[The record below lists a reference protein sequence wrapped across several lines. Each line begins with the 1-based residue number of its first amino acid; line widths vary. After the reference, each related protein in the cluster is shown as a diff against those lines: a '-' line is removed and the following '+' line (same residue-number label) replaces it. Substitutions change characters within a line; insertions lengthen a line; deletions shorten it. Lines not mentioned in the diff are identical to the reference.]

1 MSPAARWALGAWLAG
16 IAACVAVIARTEFST
31 DLSAFLPRS
40 PSPVQ
45 QVLVEQLRNGVVSRL
60 ILIGIEGDTPDRL
73 AQASKRL
80 ATSLRASGSFASVNN
95 GEDAGFE
102 NDRDF
107 LWRNRYLL
115 SPAIKAGRFSPQAL
129 RESLED
135 ALAQLASP
143 AGVLVQRILPAD
155 PTGELIR
162 LLEQLAQ
169 QARPRLQSG
178 VWFSREGSRALLI
191 AQTRAAGSDI
201 DAQERALALIR
212 SSFGQAIR
220 ADVQAAAG
228 EAKLMLTGPGV
239 FSVTTRERIRH
250 DAWRLS
256 LIATVLIAAMLL
268 ALYRSVRVL
277 GLGLLPVVSGALAGI
292 AAVSLAF
299 GSVHGITL
307 AFGVTLI
314 GEGVDYAIYLFT
326 QNAPGAAPQS
336 TFERIWPTLRLGV
349 LTSICGFSAMLFSAF
364 TGLAQLGLFSVA
376 GLVVAAAV
384 TRWVLPALLP
394 RGFVVAAVAAFA
406 PKVMALVRAAP
417 RLRYPVL
424 VVLAVTAAFLLI
436 RPQPLWSGS
445 LASLSPVSPGEQALD
460 QQLRRD
466 IGAPEVRYLAVVQ
479 ARDEQAALEASE
491 HAAMALRESVAQGWL
506 QGFDSP
512 AIYLPSRAMQRER
525 QAALPAAEP
534 LRQNLQAALKGLPF
548 RSNVFEPFVRDV
560 SAARSLPLLE
570 RASLRGTSLALKLD
584 SLLVER
590 ESGWAAMLPLRGVT
604 NVEAIAGRIGKPSDA
619 QVVLLDL
626 KHEADRLYQ
635 TYLREALTNSLLGAA
650 AIVILLFVSLR
661 SPRRVFDVLAPLA
674 AAVLVTCG
682 LLVVSGIELSI
693 FHLVGLL
700 LVVAVGSNYSLFFD
714 RQAPSGQDRSR
725 TIVSL
730 LFASATTLVGFGL
743 LAFSK
748 VPVLSG
754 IGSTVAMGAAMALVF
769 SAIMSRK
776 SDTEGAYARNP

>member
-1 MSPAARWALGAWLAG
+1 MSLAARWALGAWLAG
-16 IAACVAVIARTEFST
+16 VAACVAVIARTEFST

-45 QVLVEQLRNGVVSRL
+45 QVLVEQLRHGVVSRL

-73 AQASKRL
+73 AQASQRL
-80 ATSLRASGSFASVNN
+80 AAALRASGSFASVNN

-102 NDRDF
+102 SDRDF

-115 SPAIKAGRFSPQAL
+115 SPAVKAERFSPQAL
-129 RESLED
+129 RESLEE
-135 ALAQLASP
+135 ALRQLASP
-143 AGVLVQRILPAD
+143 AGALLQRLLPAD
-155 PTGELIR
+155 PTGELIG
-162 LLEQLAQ
+162 LLEQFAQ

-212 SSFGQAIR
+212 SSFEQA
-220 ADVQAAAG
+220 AAAG
-228 EAKLMLTGPGV
+228 EAKLLLTGPGV
-239 FSVTTRERIRH
+239 FSVASRERIRH

-256 LIATVLIAAMLL
+256 LIATTLIAAMLL

-277 GLGLLPVVSGALAGI
+277 GLGLLPVASGALAGI

-326 QNAPGAAPQS
+326 QNAPGAAPQT
-336 TFERIWPTLRLGV
+336 TFELIWPTLRLGV
-349 LTSICGFSAMLFSAF
+349 LTSICGFSAMLFSDF

-394 RGFVVAAVAAFA
+394 RGFVVTAVAAFA

-417 RLRYPVL
+417 RLRHPVL
-424 VVLAVTAAFLLI
+424 VVVAVTAAFLLV

-466 IGAPEVRYLAVVQ
+466 IGAPEVRYLVVIH

-491 HAAMALRESVAQGWL
+491 HAAMALRESMAQGWL

-512 AIYLPSRAMQRER
+512 ATYLPSRAAQRAR
-525 QAALPAAEP
+525 QAALPAAET
-534 LRQNLQAALKGLPF
+534 LHQNLQAALKGLPF
-548 RSNVFEPFVRDV
+548 RPNVFEPFVRDV
-560 SAARSLPLLE
+560 AAARSMPLLE
-570 RASLRGTSLALKLD
+570 RASLQGTSLALKLD
-584 SLLVER
+584 SLLVKR

-604 NVEAIAGRIGKPSDA
+604 SVEAIAGRIGKPSGA

-626 KHEADRLYQ
+626 KHEADQLYR

-650 AIVILLFVSLR
+650 AIVILLFASLR

-730 LFASATTLVGFGL
+730 LFAGVSTLIGFGL
-743 LAFSK
+743 LAFSQ

-754 IGSTVAMGAAMALVF
+754 IGSTVGMGAAMALVF
-769 SAIMSRK
+769 SAIMSRTA
-776 SDTEGAYARNP
+776 DTEGAYARDP

>member
-1 MSPAARWALGAWLAG
+1 MSRAARWALGAWLLG
-16 IAACVAVIARTEFST
+16 IAACVAVIARSEFST

-40 PSPVQ
+40 PSPIQ
-45 QVLVEQLRNGVVSRL
+45 QVLVEQLRHGVLSRL
-60 ILIGIEGDTPDRL
+60 ILIGIEGDTPERM

-80 ATSLRASGSFASVNN
+80 GASLRASGSFAAVGN

-115 SPAIKAGRFSPQAL
+115 SPTIKAERFSPPAL
-129 RESLED
+129 REGLGE

-143 AGVLVQRILPAD
+143 AGVLLQRILPAD
-155 PTGELIR
+155 PTGELGR
-162 LLEQLAQ
+162 LLQQFAP

-178 VWFSREGSRALLI
+178 VWFSSDGSRALLI

-212 SSFGQAIR
+212 SSFGQA
-220 ADVQAAAG
+220 AAAG
-228 EAKLMLTGPGV
+228 EAKLLLTGPGAIAV
-239 FSVTTRERIRH
+239 STRERIRQ
-250 DAWRLS
+250 DVWRLS
-256 LIATVLIAAMLL
+256 LIATLVVAAMLL

-277 GLGLLPVVSGALAGI
+277 GLGLLPVASGALAGV

-299 GSVHGITL
+299 GPVHGITL

-326 QNAPGAAPQS
+326 QNAPGAAPQA

-349 LTSICGFSAMLFSAF
+349 LTSICGFSAMLFSEF

-376 GLVVAAAV
+376 GLLVAAAV

-394 RGFVVAAVAAFA
+394 PGFVVTAVAAFA

-417 RLRYPVL
+417 MLRYPL
-424 VVLAVTAAFLLI
+424 LAVLAVTAAFLFM
-436 RPQPLWSGS
+436 RPQPLWGGS
-445 LASLSPVSPGEQALD
+445 LANLSPVSPGEQALE
-460 QQLRRD
+460 QQLRQG
-466 IGAPEVRYLAVVQ
+466 IGAPEVRYLVVVH
-479 ARDEQAALEASE
+479 APDEQAALQAAE
-491 HAAMALRESVAQGWL
+491 HTGATLRESMAQGWL

-512 AIYLPSRAMQRER
+512 ALYLPSRATQRER
-525 QAALPAAEP
+525 QAALPAAGT

-548 RSNVFEPFVRDV
+548 RPNVFEPFVRDV
-560 SAARSLPLLE
+560 SAARSMPLLE
-570 RASLRGTSLALKLD
+570 PESLRGTSLALKLD
-584 SLLVER
+584 SLLVKR
-590 ESGWAAMLPLRGVT
+590 ESGWAAMLPLRGVS
-604 NVEAIAGRIGKPSDA
+604 NADAIAARIGKPA
-619 QVVLLDL
+619 GTQVVLLDL
-626 KHEADRLYQ
+626 RHAADQLYR
-635 TYLREALTNSLLGAA
+635 TYLREAQTNALLGAA
-650 AIVILLFVSLR
+650 AIVILLFAALR
-661 SPRRVFDVLAPLA
+661 SPRRVLDVLAPLA
-674 AAVLVTCG
+674 AAVLATCG
-682 LLVVSGIELSI
+682 LLVVSGVELSI

-730 LFASATTLVGFGL
+730 LLASVTTMVGFGV
-743 LAFSK
+743 LALSK
-748 VPVLSG
+748 VPVLSA
-754 IGSTVAMGAAMALVF
+754 IGWTVGMGATLALAF

-776 SDTEGAYARNP
+776 ADGERAYARNP

>member
-1 MSPAARWALGAWLAG
+1 VSLAARWALGAWLAG
-16 IAACVAVIARTEFST
+16 VATCVAVIARTEFST

-73 AQASKRL
+73 AQTSKRL

-95 GEDAGFE
+95 GADAGFE

-115 SPAIKAGRFSPQAL
+115 SPTAKAERFLPGAL

-135 ALAQLASP
+135 ALLQLASP
-143 AGVLVQRILPAD
+143 AGVLLQRILPAD
-155 PTGELIR
+155 PTDELIG
-162 LLEQLAQ
+162 LLEQFAH

-191 AQTRAAGSDI
+191 AQTRAEGSDI
-201 DAQERALALIR
+201 DAQERALAMIR
-212 SSFGQAIR
+212 NSFEQAR
-220 ADVQAAAG
+220 AAG
-228 EAKLMLTGPGV
+228 EAKLLLTGPGV
-239 FSVTTRERIRH
+239 FSVASRERIRH

-256 LIATVLIAAMLL
+256 LIATTVIAAMLL

-277 GLGLLPVVSGALAGI
+277 GLGFLPVASGALAGI

-326 QNAPGAAPQS
+326 QNVPGAAPQT

-349 LTSICGFSAMLFSAF
+349 LTSICGFSAMLFSDF

-384 TRWVLPALLP
+384 TRWILPALLP
-394 RGFVVAAVAAFA
+394 RGFVVTAVAAFA

-424 VVLAVTAAFLLI
+424 VVLTVTLAFLLM

-460 QQLRRD
+460 QQLRQD
-466 IGAPEVRYLAVVQ
+466 IGAPEVRYLVVVH
-479 ARDEQAALEASE
+479 ARDEQAALQASE
-491 HAAMALRESVAQGWL
+491 HAAMALREAMAQGWL

-512 AIYLPSRAMQRER
+512 AAYLPSRATQRAR
-525 QAALPAAEP
+525 RDALPAAET
-534 LRQNLQAALKGLPF
+534 LRQNLRVALKGLPF

-560 SAARSLPLLE
+560 SAARSMPLLE
-570 RASLRGTSLALKLD
+570 RSSLQGTSLALKLD
-584 SLLVER
+584 SLLVKR
-590 ESGWAAMLPLRGVT
+590 ESGWAAMLSLRGVT
-604 NVEAIAGRIGKPSDA
+604 NVEAIVSKIGKSSDA

-626 KHEADRLYQ
+626 KHEADQLYR

-650 AIVILLFVSLR
+650 AIVILLFASLR

-714 RQAPSGQDRSR
+714 RRAPSGQDRSR

-730 LFASATTLVGFGL
+730 LFAAVSTLVGFGL
-743 LAFSK
+743 LALSK

-754 IGSTVAMGAAMALVF
+754 IGSTVGMGAAMALVF

-776 SDTEGAYARNP
+776 ADPEGAYARNP

>member
-1 MSPAARWALGAWLAG
+1 MSLAARWALGAWLAG
-16 IAACVAVIARTEFST
+16 VAACVAVIARTEFST

-45 QVLVEQLRNGVVSRL
+45 QVLVEQLRHGVVSRL

-73 AQASKRL
+73 AQTSQRL
-80 ATSLRASGSFASVNN
+80 AAALRASGSFASVNN

-102 NDRDF
+102 SDRDF

-115 SPAIKAGRFSPQAL
+115 SPAVKAERFSPQAL
-129 RESLED
+129 RESLEE
-135 ALAQLASP
+135 ALRQLASP
-143 AGVLVQRILPAD
+143 AGALLQRLLPAD
-155 PTGELIR
+155 PTGELIG
-162 LLEQLAQ
+162 LLEQFAQ

-212 SSFGQAIR
+212 SSFEQA
-220 ADVQAAAG
+220 AAAG
-228 EAKLMLTGPGV
+228 EAKLLLTGPGV
-239 FSVTTRERIRH
+239 FSVASRERIRH

-256 LIATVLIAAMLL
+256 LIATTLIAAMLL

-277 GLGLLPVVSGALAGI
+277 GLGLLPVASGALAGI

-326 QNAPGAAPQS
+326 QNAPGAAPQT
-336 TFERIWPTLRLGV
+336 TFELIWPTLRLGV
-349 LTSICGFSAMLFSAF
+349 LTSICGFSAMLFSDF

-394 RGFVVAAVAAFA
+394 RGFVVTAVAAFA

-417 RLRYPVL
+417 RLRHPVL
-424 VVLAVTAAFLLI
+424 VVVAVTAAFLLV

-466 IGAPEVRYLAVVQ
+466 IGAPEVRYLVVIH
-479 ARDEQAALEASE
+479 AREEQAALEASE
-491 HAAMALRESVAQGWL
+491 HAATALRESMAQGWL

-512 AIYLPSRAMQRER
+512 ATYLPSLAAQRAR
-525 QAALPAAEP
+525 QAALPAAET

-548 RSNVFEPFVRDV
+548 RPNVFEPFVRDV
-560 SAARSLPLLE
+560 AAARSMPLLE
-570 RASLRGTSLALKLD
+570 RASLQGTSLALKLD
-584 SLLVER
+584 SLLVKR

-604 NVEAIAGRIGKPSDA
+604 SVEAIAGRIGKPSGA

-626 KHEADRLYQ
+626 KHEADQLYR

-650 AIVILLFVSLR
+650 AIVILLFASLR

-730 LFASATTLVGFGL
+730 LFAGVSTLIGFGL
-743 LAFSK
+743 LAFSQ

-776 SDTEGAYARNP
+776 ADTEGAYARDP

>member
-1 MSPAARWALGAWLAG
+1 MSPLARWALGAWLVG
-16 IAACVAVIARTEFST
+16 IAACVAIIARTEFST
-31 DLSAFLPRS
+31 DFSAFLPRS

-45 QVLVEQLRNGVVSRL
+45 QVLVEQLRHGVVSRL
-60 ILIGIEGDTPDRL
+60 ILIGIEGDAPDRL

-80 ATSLRASGSFASVNN
+80 AVSLRASGDFASVSN

-102 NDRDF
+102 KDRDL

-115 SPAIKAGRFSPQAL
+115 SPAVTAERFSPQAL
-129 RESLED
+129 RGSLEESLR
-135 ALAQLASP
+135 QLASP
-143 AGVLVQRILPAD
+143 AGVLLQRILPAD

-162 LLEQLAQ
+162 LLEQFLPQ
-169 QARPRLQSG
+169 TQPRLQSG
-178 VWFSREGSRALLI
+178 VWFSREGGRALLV

-212 SSFGQAIR
+212 SSFAQAT
-220 ADVQAAAG
+220 AAS
-228 EAKLMLTGPGV
+228 EMKLLLTGPGV
-239 FSVTTRERIRH
+239 TSVTTRERVRD

-256 LIATVLIAAMLL
+256 LIATGLIAALLL
-268 ALYRSVRVL
+268 ALYRSARVL
-277 GLGLLPVVSGALAGI
+277 GLGLLPVASGALAGV

-326 QNAPGAAPQS
+326 QNTPGAAPQA

-349 LTSICGFSAMLFSAF
+349 LTSICGFSAMLFSDF
-364 TGLAQLGLFSVA
+364 TGLAQLGVFSVA

-394 RGFVVAAVAAFA
+394 RGFVVAAVGAFA

-417 RLRYPVL
+417 MLRYPAL
-424 VVLAVTAAFLLI
+424 AVLAVTLAFLLL
-436 RPQPLWSGS
+436 RPQPLWGGS
-445 LASLSPVSPGEQALD
+445 LSSLSPASPGEQALD
-460 QQLRRD
+460 QQLRQG
-466 IGAPEVRYLAVVQ
+466 IGAPEVRHLVVVR
-479 ARDEQAALEASE
+479 ARDEQAALQASE
-491 HAAMALRESVAQGWL
+491 HAAMTLRESMAQGWL

-512 AIYLPSRAMQRER
+512 ALYLPSEATQRAR
-525 QAALPAAEP
+525 QAALPGAET

-548 RSNVFEPFVRDV
+548 RANVFEPFVRDV
-560 SAARSLPLLE
+560 SAARSMPLLE
-570 RASLRGTSLALKLD
+570 RASLQGTSLALKLD
-584 SLLVER
+584 SLLVKR
-590 ESGWAAMLPLRGVT
+590 DSGWAAMLPLRGVS
-604 NVEAIAGRIGKPSDA
+604 NVEAIAGEIAKHTDA

-626 KHEADRLYQ
+626 KHEAGQLYR
-635 TYLREALTNSLLGAA
+635 TYLREAQTNALLGAA
-650 AIVILLFVSLR
+650 AIVVLLFAILR

-682 LLVVSGIELSI
+682 LLVVSGVELSI

-714 RQAPSGQDRSR
+714 RQAPSGQDRGR
-725 TIVSL
+725 TIVSVVL
-730 LFASATTLVGFGL
+730 ACVCTLVGFGVL
-743 LAFSK
+743 VFSK
-748 VPVLSG
+748 VPVLSA
-754 IGSTVAMGAAMALVF
+754 IGSTVGLGAAMALVF
-769 SAIMSRK
+769 SAIMSRTAD
-776 SDTEGAYARNP
+776 SEGAYAHNP